1 MFVVVWPRWD
11 HGRTSGLEL
20 IKGSFI
26 HIYISIYLYI
36 YISIYLY
43 IYTYLY
49 LCTCT
54 CTCTVRLYTLSEFL
68 VLSGLQFEGRTLQ
81 GARVTSQAKFMCSLD
96 QAFWIS
102 GLGLSGLTFRAF

>member
-26 HIYISIYLYI
+26 HIYIYIYIYISIYLYI

-43 IYTYLY
+43 IYISIPISIYVHVHVHVPSDCTPCQSF
-49 LCTCT
+49 LCF
-54 CTCTVRLYTLSEFL
+54 R
-68 VLSGLQFEGRTLQ
+68 G
-81 GARVTSQAKFMCSLD
+81 CSLRVEPCRVR
-96 QAFWIS
+96 
-102 GLGLSGLTFRAF
+102 G

>member
-26 HIYISIYLYI
+26 HIYIYIYIYLYIYISIYLYI

-43 IYTYLY
+43 IYISIYIYIYISIPISIYVHVHVHVPSDCTPCQSF
-49 LCTCT
+49 LCF
-54 CTCTVRLYTLSEFL
+54 R
-68 VLSGLQFEGRTLQ
+68 G
-81 GARVTSQAKFMCSLD
+81 CSLRVEPCRVR
-96 QAFWIS
+96 
-102 GLGLSGLTFRAF
+102 G